1 MFCMDDQKFVAKLDY
16 VLLCFLL
23 QHQSKLIIF
32 YIVLLL
38 YCYIYSSLSLTKS
51 LLVPCTYV
59 SVESI
64 DCILLSSFEFRAI
77 LLISSVKTLCLLLLN
92 LFCIL
97 NIDLLFF
104 ISSLTLS
111 MSILNFSRYFIFFL
125 IWVLFKQFL

>member
-32 YIVLLL
+32 CIVLLL

>member
-32 YIVLLL
+32 CIVLLL

-59 SVESI
+59 SIESI
-64 DCILLSSFEFRAI
+64 DCILLSSFGFRAT
-77 LLISSVKTLCLLLLN
+77 LLISSVKTLCLLLLD
-92 LFCIL
+92 LFCIW

-111 MSILNFSRYFIFFL
+111 MSILNFSRYFIFFS
-125 IWVLFKQFL
+125 I